1 MPAKFKPSDRVYAKN
16 ARGARMSTQPK
27 VKKWQHH
34 YLKCQSVETLLEAI
48 NSSRTKPKHRAKY
61 RNELVRRGIKLVY
74 QLEDG
79 TQLER
84 THQAL
89 IDYARK
95 NGGRFLNVK

>member
-1 MPAKFKPSDRVYAKN
+1 MPAKFKQSDRDYPKD
-16 ARGARMSTQPK
+16 ARGRRMNTHNP
-27 VKKWQHH
+27 VKKWIHH
-34 YLKCQSVETLLEAI
+34 YLKNQSVQTLLDAI
-48 NSSRTKPKHRAKY
+48 NSSRTKPKHKAKY

-74 QLEDG
+74 KLEDG